1 MSHAPLTEEIERWL
15 LDEALHDADIVE
27 LFGALCARLH
37 ALGIPLQRAALS
49 WPTLHPLFQAEQIYW
64 RLEDGAELFQY
75 RHDAIP
81 TGAFE
86 ESPFHHVLV
95 NRLARLR
102 RRLDGPDALRDF
114 PVLDELAEAG
124 FTDYLM
130 TATSFRIAE
139 VDAYRGGASGIMA
152 SWATT
157 RPGGFTDYLMTAT
170 SFRIA
175 EVDAYRGGA
184 SGIMASWA
192 TTRPGGFSDGDLQA
206 LTRVQKVFA
215 VACHASIQKRV
226 MVNLA
231 NAYLGRTAAAKAL
244 GGDVRR
250 GDGETI
256 RAVIWY
262 SDLRRSTQLSN
273 ALAPEAYLQ
282 LLRDYYDC
290 TAQPVIDEGGEI
302 LEFIGDAVLAIFPIR
317 GETGGPDAVRAA
329 TRAMDASLAHRA
341 RCVASGS
348 APAGCVPEQ
357 LAFSIA
363 MSIGDVMFGNIGVP
377 TRLTFSAIGSAVNQ
391 VARLDEL
398 AKEMRRSVL
407 VTREVAAVDPG
418 RWVPLGLRPLRDF
431 AEPAEVHGLAEAEE
445 TAIAPP
451 AAAAS

>member
-114 PVLDELAEAG
+114 PVLDELAEA
-124 FTDYLM
+124 
-130 TATSFRIAE
+130 
-139 VDAYRGGASGIMA
+139 
-152 SWATT
+152 
-157 RPGGFTDYLMTAT
+157 GFTDYLMTAT

>member
-1 MSHAPLTEEIERWL
+1 MSHVPLTEEIERWL
-15 LDEALHDADIVE
+15 LDEALHDPDIVE

-64 RLEDGAELFQY
+64 RLGDGAELFQY
-75 RHDAIP
+75 RHDAMQ

-86 ESPFHHVLV
+86 ASPFYHVLV
-95 NRLARLR
+95 NRLTHLR
-102 RRLDGPDALRDF
+102 RRLDGPEALRDF
-114 PVLDELAEAG
+114 PILDELAEAG

-152 SWATT
+152 SWAT
-157 RPGGFTDYLMTAT
+157 A
-170 SFRIA
+170 
-175 EVDAYRGGA
+175 
-184 SGIMASWA
+184 
-192 TTRPGGFSDGDLQA
+192 RPGGFSDGDLQA

-231 NAYLGRTAAAKAL
+231 NAYLGKTAAAKTL

-317 GETGGPDAVRAA
+317 GETGAPDAVRAA

-341 RCVASGS
+341 RCVASGA

-398 AKEMRRSVL
+398 AKQMRRSVL
-407 VTREVAAVDPG
+407 VTREIAAVDPG
-418 RWVPLGLRPLRDF
+418 RWIPLGLKPLRDF

-445 TAIAPP
+445 TAVAPP